1 MATYMSEAQDVINF
15 NRLTWH
21 SRRGML
27 ELDVLLIPFLNEAF
41 RDLSK
46 EDQQRYKKLL
56 DCEDPDLFSWFM
68 RNSVP
73 TDPDHLYMVNMI
85 LNRVQPS

>member
-1 MATYMSEAQDVINF
+1 MSEEQDVINF

-27 ELDVLLIPFLNEAF
+27 ELDVLLIPFLNEVF